1 MIDWG
6 VASRL
11 RVLYDGKKGKKSPR
25 EYVFILPGSLWRE
38 RRYGFQ
44 QPKDQYHF
52 EPSRPKKGDEV
63 DLVVSDDTY
72 NRLVFQRELRRRGG
86 P

>member
-1 MIDWG
+1 
-6 VASRL
+6 VPSRL

-25 EYVFILPGSLWRE
+25 EYVFIFPGSLWRE
-38 RRYGFQ
+38 RRYGLEQ
-44 QPKDQYHF
+44 TKDQYHF
-52 EPSRPKKGDEV
+52 EPSSPTKGQEV

-72 NRLVFQRELRRRGG
+72 NRLVRQRELRRRGG